1 MRLLRKV
8 FLDQSLLLQLRL
20 DRLPTL
26 HHDGSFSSIL
36 RISAGRAQIARLLPE
51 THFQRRKSTQAKI
64 RSPNQVL
71 RFEPKL
77 GESAKHRL
85 EGDLPLGACQ
95 RSAKTEMRSVTERQV
110 AVILARNVKP
120 VRIGEPLG
128 IAIGRSHH
136 CDHGFPLANLPS
148 SQFSVA
154 RREARGML
162 ARTFITQHFFY
173 CGRNG

>member
-1 MRLLRKV
+1 MRLLRKI

-20 DRLPTL
+20 DRLSTL

-77 GESAKHRL
+77 GKSAKHRL
-85 EGDLPLGACQ
+85 KGDLPLGACQ
-95 RSAKTEMRSVTERQV
+95 WSAKTEMRSVTERQV
-110 AVILARNVKP
+110 AVN
-120 VRIGEPLG
+120 
-128 IAIGRSHH
+128 
-136 CDHGFPLANLPS
+136 PS
-148 SQFSVA
+148 RKVQPGT
-154 RREARGML
+154 ARGT
-162 ARTFITQHFFY
+162 AGDPIGPQPPHHHA
-173 CGRNG
+173 

>member
-1 MRLLRKV
+1 MRLLRKI

-77 GESAKHRL
+77 GKSAKHRL
-85 EGDLPLGACQ
+85 KGDLPLGACQ
-95 RSAKTEMRSVTERQV
+95 WSAKTEMRSVTERQV
-110 AVILARNVKP
+110 AVILARKFQT
-120 VRIGEPLG
+120 LW
-128 IAIGRSHH
+128 IAGTLADAIWPRHNS
-136 CDHGFPLANLPS
+136 DHSSPHAQLALPP
-148 SQFSVA
+148 FSV
-154 RREARGML
+154 
-162 ARTFITQHFFY
+162 
-173 CGRNG
+173 